1 MGLQRAIMHV
11 ATLVDLLC
19 DLRCVCRD
27 GTFNLECQI
36 KLFNKH
42 PSFFNKIP
50 TPYLQLSFPTHPTV
64 LSFHIDA
71 DDDVLSH
78 AGAVPDEP
86 GNFLVFFFWP
96 LLQPVHT

>member
-1 MGLQRAIMHV
+1 MHV

-27 GTFNLECQI
+27 GTFNLECQL

-64 LSFHIDA
+64 LSFHIDDD
-71 DDDVLSH
+71 DDDVLSP
-78 AGAVPDEP
+78 AGAVPDGP
-86 GNFLVFFFWP
+86 GNFLVFFF
-96 LLQPVHT
+96 LAFASVHD